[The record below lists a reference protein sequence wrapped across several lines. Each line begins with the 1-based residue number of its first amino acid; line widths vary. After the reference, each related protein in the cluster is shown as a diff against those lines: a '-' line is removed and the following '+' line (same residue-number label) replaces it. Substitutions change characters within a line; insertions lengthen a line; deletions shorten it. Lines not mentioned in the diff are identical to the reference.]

1 MRTAVGGS
9 RLAVG
14 QRCSERIWPSTVNRQ
29 PSTPLLVNRVALIAV
44 FLFQWSTAALAD
56 SLVTFDEHERKL
68 ISSLSPL
75 PAPPR
80 DTTNRVDGNPQAIA
94 LGKALFSDT
103 RLSGD
108 GKFSCASCHDPALSW
123 TDGKEVAVAAGVGP
137 RNTPS
142 LWNMAHNRWYFWDGR
157 ADSLWSQ
164 AVKPI
169 ERNIELNS
177 SRLQVAHVV
186 SRDSTLRK
194 SYEELFGKLPDLKD
208 TQRFPLVGGP
218 QASDAVR
225 QANWW
230 SMNPDDRTAVTE
242 VFVNVGK
249 AIAAFEGTILT
260 GPAPF
265 DRFVAELKSGKAPT
279 AMSVSAQRG
288 LKTFIGVGNCV
299 LCHSGP
305 EFTNK
310 EFHDIRVPPRS
321 TTEGVRDAGRGTGL
335 PQLFEDEFVSA
346 GPYSDDPQGP
356 RALHLVYLDAE
367 AGFRGHFKTPGLRN
381 VAKTA
386 PYMHAG
392 QYKTLREVVR
402 HYSTLADAAEP
413 GEPEHIELL
422 IRPFPLD
429 EQQSADL
436 VAFLESLTSE

>member
-1 MRTAVGGS
+1 MTFK
-9 RLAVG
+9 RLALIVA
-14 QRCSERIWPSTVNRQ
+14 I
-29 PSTPLLVNRVALIAV
+29 LL
-44 FLFQWSTAALAD
+44 QWSAAAFAD
-56 SLVTFDEHERKL
+56 SSPVTFDERERKV

-75 PAPPR
+75 PAAPR
-80 DTTNRVDGNPQAIA
+80 DTTNRVDGDARAIA
-94 LGKALFSDT
+94 FGKALFSDT
-103 RLSGD
+103 RLSDD

-123 TDGKEVAVAAGVGP
+123 TDGKEVAVAAGVGQ

-142 LWNMAHNRWYFWDGR
+142 LWNMAYNRWYFWDGR

-164 AVKPI
+164 ALKPI
-169 ERNIELNS
+169 ERNVELNS
-177 SRLQVAHVV
+177 SRLQVAHVIH
-186 SRDSTLRK
+186 RDPTLRK
-194 SYEELFGKLPDLKD
+194 NYEQLFDKLPDLTD
-208 TQRFPLVGGP
+208 TKRFPLVGGP
-218 QASDAVR
+218 QANDAVR
-225 QANWW
+225 QVNWW
-230 SMNPDDRTAVTE
+230 SMDPDDRGTVTQ

-249 AIAAFEGTILT
+249 AIAAFEGTIVT
-260 GPAPF
+260 GQAPF
-265 DRFVAELKSGKAPT
+265 DRFVAELKTGKPAT
-279 AMSVSAQRG
+279 AMSAAAQRG

-321 TTEGVRDAGRGTGL
+321 TTEGVRDAGRGSGL

-356 RALHLVYLDAE
+356 RALHLLYLDAE

-392 QYKTLREVVR
+392 QYKTLRDVVR
-402 HYSTLADAAEP
+402 HYSTLADAAQP